1 VNVVTATFSTNTRQ
15 TTKMS
20 QRKKLRAIFG
30 IANRFCT
37 IAVVVTMWC
46 IWEFDDN
53 FRQKPLSNQQLFAGL
68 TS

>member
-1 VNVVTATFSTNTRQ
+1 MGLNVKKYGYVNVVTATFSTNTRQ

-37 IAVVVTMWC
+37 IAVVVTM
-46 IWEFDDN
+46 
-53 FRQKPLSNQQLFAGL
+53 
-68 TS
+68 